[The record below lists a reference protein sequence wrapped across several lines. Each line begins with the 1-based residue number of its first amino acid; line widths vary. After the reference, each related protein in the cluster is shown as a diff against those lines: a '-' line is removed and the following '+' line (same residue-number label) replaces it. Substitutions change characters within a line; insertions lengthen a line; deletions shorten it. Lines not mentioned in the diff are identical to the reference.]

1 MRYAAKVDDNQAEI
15 VAALRKAG
23 ASVQSLAAVGKGV
36 PDLLVCFRTKLHL
49 IEVKDGAKVPSA
61 RLLTGD
67 QLAWHAKWTGPI
79 TIVNSVDEAL
89 RAVGAIA

>member
-1 MRYAAKVDDNQAEI
+1 MRYAAKTDDNQAEI
-15 VAALRKAG
+15 VSALRMAG

-49 IEVKDGAKVPSA
+49 LEIKDGAKVPSA
-61 RLLTGD
+61 RLLTTD
-67 QLAWHAKWTGPI
+67 QLAWHAKWQGPVS
-79 TIVNSVDEAL
+79 IVHSIDEAL